1 MVEHYAAN
9 ENTTGRRYTLPG
21 KTHFMCLP
29 WLRWNG
35 SDHFDLATPQVS
47 AVGFEPIPLKRQ
59 LPGLSSRVM
68 WCDSEFIWLC
78 TLTKA
83 GTSKVTCLQLSATS
97 WMTPY
102 GLQLGWEV
110 FMPVDIWLGSKM
122 EADLA
127 AAFVKRLRETLRD
140 VHAVVRANLG
150 VAQLQS
156 CCQAKCRLEWTLPIP
171 AGAYFVWVQWIC
183 GLPLAQPC
191 LEQGQI
197 YPTLAACFQCNTGDS
212 WARAGCNAQPGHLH
226 WARKESSRRWQ
237 KAANRSRLTFLPWS
251 VCTIRWTPNHTT

>member
-29 WLRWNG
+29 WLRWTE
-35 SDHFDLATPQVS
+35 SDHFDLATPQVA
-47 AVGFEPIPLKRQ
+47 AVGFEPIPPKGQ

-68 WCDSEFIWLC
+68 WCDSEFIWLY

-102 GLQLGWEV
+102 RPSASGQVERYNQLVLNYLRCYIGSKQREWDKFLPALGMAVQVAVHRFTGLTQNMLQLGWEV

-150 VAQLQS
+150 VAQTT
-156 CCQAKCRLEWTLPIP
+156 AKR
-171 AGAYFVWVQWIC
+171 
-183 GLPLAQPC
+183 
-191 LEQGQI
+191 
-197 YPTLAACFQCNTGDS
+197 
-212 WARAGCNAQPGHLH
+212 
-226 WARKESSRRWQ
+226 
-237 KAANRSRLTFLPWS
+237 
-251 VCTIRWTPNHTT
+251 